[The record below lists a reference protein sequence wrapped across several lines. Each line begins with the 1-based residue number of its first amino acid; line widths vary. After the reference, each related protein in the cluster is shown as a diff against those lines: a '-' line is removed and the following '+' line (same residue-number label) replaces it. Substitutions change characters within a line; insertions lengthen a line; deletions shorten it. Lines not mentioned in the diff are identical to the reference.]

1 VAIEHAE
8 SYRERCHSTTP
19 RVHGA
24 VCSDHVSGSLAKN
37 GLVLS
42 GGGMRGAY
50 EVGTLLG
57 LMEVLGRKRDQS
69 ALFRV
74 LAGTSVGAINA
85 AYLAANA
92 DRGDH
97 AVSRLADL
105 WMSLRLEEHARM
117 RPFGL
122 MRWPRRLRARAREL
136 LELETPGNS
145 LLDTR
150 PLERFV
156 VGAIDWQRLH
166 HNVDAGHVVALA
178 VAALHVVTGRTTI
191 FVELGPGASF
201 FPSPAANRTSRIG
214 RIGADHV
221 LASAAIPLLFP
232 TRRIGDAFYTDG
244 GLRFNTPIAS
254 AIRAGA
260 EKLIVISVRHQV
272 TIAEQQAL
280 ELEAS
285 EQMGRDVSPA
295 FLIGK
300 LLNALLLD
308 PVQYDLTV
316 LERLNE
322 LMAVLEQTLE
332 PAEIERVERVL
343 ERSRGV
349 GYRRIP
355 TLVFSPSLNLGRM
368 AADYLRTEVR
378 PGDVNPLTRYLLQ
391 RASKDG
397 PTREADWASYLLFDG
412 GFARELIAL
421 GRTDALAKAD
431 EIAGFFAT

>member
-1 VAIEHAE
+1 
-8 SYRERCHSTTP
+8 
-19 RVHGA
+19 
-24 VCSDHVSGSLAKN
+24 VSQSPKI

-57 LMEVLGRKRDQS
+57 IMQVLGRKREDE
-69 ALFRV
+69 AVFRV

-97 AVSRLADL
+97 GVSRLADL
-105 WMSLRLEEHARM
+105 WKSLRLQEHARI
-117 RPFGL
+117 RPLGL
-122 MRWPRRLRARAREL
+122 LRWPRRLRARAREL

-156 VGAIDWQRLH
+156 VQAIDWQRLH
-166 HNVDAGHVVALA
+166 DNVEAGHVAALV
-178 VAALHVVTGRTTI
+178 VAALHVVSGRTTI
-191 FVELGPGASF
+191 FVELGPHSTF
-201 FPSPAANRTSRIG
+201 HPSPAANRTSLPG
-214 RIGADHV
+214 RIGPDHV

-260 EKLIVISVRHQV
+260 ERLIVVTVRHQV
-272 TIAEQQAL
+272 TADEQQAL
-280 ELEAS
+280 EREAG
-285 EQMGRDVSPA
+285 EQLGRDVSPA

-332 PAEIERVERVL
+332 PEEIERVERVL
-343 ERSRGV
+343 ERTRGV
-349 GYRRIP
+349 GYRRIR
-355 TLVFSPSLNLGRM
+355 TLVFAPSANLGRM

-378 PGDVNPLTRYLLQ
+378 ASEANPFTRYLLQ

-412 GFARELIAL
+412 GFARELIDL
-421 GRTDALAKAD
+421 GRVDALAKAD
-431 EIAGFFAT
+431 EIAAFFAA